1 MNRSLVH
8 ILFPGQGGHVRSAT
22 ELRGQAPR
30 GQPRPEPQ
38 QARSRDKLSRILAA
52 TAELLNELP
61 YDELGTRLI
70 AERAGVS
77 VGSLYRFFPDKD
89 SIARAL
95 LLGWLDDTVA
105 IFDRAAG
112 DGRPDQPSALIEQLV
127 DSYADFFRQ
136 EPGFRNAFFHAQRN
150 PALEEAQRNNDH
162 DLAARLC
169 EVLRTGY
176 GISAPGL
183 EARCLIAVQVCDY
196 LLGLAF
202 RDRADGDPRV
212 LDEAKLLLCRYL
224 RV

>member
-1 MNRSLVH
+1 
-8 ILFPGQGGHVRSAT
+8 VRSAT
-22 ELRGQAPR
+22 DLPGQTPR
-30 GQPRPEPQ
+30 SQGRPEPQ
-38 QARSRDKLSRILAA
+38 QARSREKLSRILAA
-52 TAELLNELP
+52 TAELLSQLP

-95 LLGWLDDTVA
+95 LLGWLDDTVG

-112 DGRPDQPSALIEQLV
+112 GERPDQPGAFIEQIV

-136 EPGFRNAFFHAQRN
+136 EPGFRNAFYHAQRN
-150 PALEEAQRNNDH
+150 PALEEAQRDNDH

-169 EVLRTGY
+169 DVLRAGY
-176 GISAPGL
+176 GVSAPGL
-183 EARCLIAVQVCDY
+183 GARCLIAIQVCDY

-212 LDEAKLLLCRYL
+212 LGEAKLLLCRYL
-224 RV
+224 GV

>member
-1 MNRSLVH
+1 L
-8 ILFPGQGGHVRSAT
+8 P
-22 ELRGQAPR
+22 GQAPR
-30 GQPRPEPQ
+30 GRGRPEPQ

-52 TAELLNELP
+52 TAELLSQLP
-61 YDELGTRLI
+61 YDEVGTRLI

-95 LLGWLDDTVA
+95 LLGWLDDTVGV
-105 IFDRAAG
+105 FDRAAG
-112 DGRPDQPSALIEQLV
+112 DERPGQPGALIERIV

-136 EPGFRNAFFHAQRN
+136 EPGFRNAFYHAQRN
-150 PALEEAQRNNDH
+150 PAQEEAQRGNDH

-169 EVLRTGY
+169 DVLRTGY

-183 EARCLIAVQVCDY
+183 EARCLIAIQVCDY

-202 RDRADGDPRV
+202 RDRADGDPQV
-212 LDEAKLLLCRYL
+212 LSEAKLLLRRYL